1 MPQGNHEVLDVVEL
15 AVEKVVGA
23 GDHDHGNVLWAGPVE
38 DGGQGNRVVQFAVDQ
53 NAVGG
58 NVGHGPFAGR
68 ATDQRQ
74 ALDGRAGGGKALLQ
88 FRLHE
93 GAEREAGQGHGQ
105 ARIQAAHVFM
115 VSEEAEKPDNVR
127 LYLLQGDKKTD
138 IALVEDKA
146 LVSLVGDFTLAQ
158 NGPAMLVGHR
168 LPQIWC
174 ETTQGEMEGSRAALE
189 AKGMKVKSSGKYEK
203 FAKTLLNPASNDTLF
218 GKALGQDLELVLLT
232 NPADIKPGA
241 PLNVQVLLRGKP
253 VPNATVGLTHD
264 AFSKEQDAYKSKAQT
279 DAQGKASFTVDKPAL
294 WMLRTTV
301 VEKTPGADADEHHL
315 RATYVFPVK

>member
-1 MPQGNHEVLDVVEL
+1 MHIRSHLCAALALMGLMISSTAALAHEFILKPDT
-15 AVEKVVGA
+15 
-23 GDHDHGNVLWAGPVE
+23 
-38 DGGQGNRVVQFAVDQ
+38 
-53 NAVGG
+53 
-58 NVGHGPFAGR
+58 
-68 ATDQRQ
+68 ATP
-74 ALDGRAGGGKALLQ
+74 A
-88 FRLHE
+88 
-93 GAEREAGQGHGQ
+93 AGQKTRLQ
-105 ARIQAAHVFM
+105 AQAAHVFM
-115 VSEEAEKPDNVR
+115 VSEEAENPANVR

-138 IALVEDKA
+138 IALAEDKA

-253 VPNATVGLTHD
+253 LSNATVGLTHD
-264 AFSKEQDAYKSKAQT
+264 AFSKEQDTYKSKVQT

-301 VEKTPGADADEHHL
+301 VEKTPGTDADEHHL

>member
-1 MPQGNHEVLDVVEL
+1 MHIRSHFCAALALMGLMISSTATLAHEFILKPDT
-15 AVEKVVGA
+15 
-23 GDHDHGNVLWAGPVE
+23 
-38 DGGQGNRVVQFAVDQ
+38 
-53 NAVGG
+53 
-58 NVGHGPFAGR
+58 
-68 ATDQRQ
+68 ATP
-74 ALDGRAGGGKALLQ
+74 A
-88 FRLHE
+88 
-93 GAEREAGQGHGQ
+93 AGQKTRMQ
-105 ARIQAAHVFM
+105 AQAAHVFM
-115 VSEEAEKPDNVR
+115 VSEEAENPANVR

-253 VPNATVGLTHD
+253 VPNAAGQHQNIRTLV
-264 AFSKEQDAYKSKAQT
+264 EQIFRCGA
-279 DAQGKASFTVDKPAL
+279 AS
-294 WMLRTTV
+294 LRIG
-301 VEKTPGADADEHHL
+301 E
-315 RATYVFPVK
+315 